1 MGYVD
6 FETLSKQNTS
16 EANNNG
22 VGFFSLKNDGDEAI
36 VRFMYDDTKSFEVL
50 ATHSIQVNG
59 KFRRISCIS
68 TPNQPLTSCPFC
80 EKGEKVD
87 YRFFIH
93 LLQYTKNPDGSV
105 SVEPKVWERSISY
118 ANKLKEYL
126 NNYGPLSDVICK
138 IVRHG
143 KAGDMKTDYE
153 IIPNL
158 SKQVYRDEVFVK
170 KTGCFDNYK
179 ALGRVVLDKNVGEI
193 KEYFATGNFPMKEK
207 EEQKAPE
214 GFTQVVTSGDPVWG
228 DKSPNWGSTDDLP
241 KWSVEEAKTNTA
253 PNWNDGSTT
262 GNPPRNFNWTT
273 SDNQQVSRPTRF

>member
-16 EANNNG
+16 EPNNNG

-50 ATHSIQVNG
+50 DTHSIQVNG
-59 KFRRISCIS
+59 KFRRISCIR

-93 LLQYTKNPDGSV
+93 LLQYNKNPDGSV

-207 EEQKAPE
+207 EGEVATAATPTTDVPVAP
-214 GFTQVVTSGDPVWG
+214 
-228 DKSPNWGSTDDLP
+228 KSSETWTNVNEIAWNTTDDLP
-241 KWSVEEAKTNTA
+241 KWSVESNQPTTA
-253 PNWNDGSTT
+253 QPTRT
-262 GNPPRNFNWTT
+262 YTWT
-273 SDNQQVSRPTRF
+273 SSERQQVNRPTRF